1 MEAFSFL
8 FTWIFDA
15 HNWLALGTLS
25 IMEIVLGIDNIIFIA
40 VLVSRLPE
48 SMRQRARILGLAF
61 ACVTRILLLSL
72 IFLLVHL
79 KEPFFYI
86 GDFGVSWRDVVL
98 FLGGLFLIY
107 KSTLEIHQMAQG
119 ESEQAKAKLTHSFFL
134 VIAQI
139 ALLDIVFSLDSV
151 ITAVGM
157 AENLVVMVLAIIVA
171 IGVMMLAAQSISEFV
186 ERNPTIKVLALAFLI
201 LIGVA
206 LVADSLHFHIPKGYL
221 YFAIVFS
228 LGVEMI
234 NLWLQRRKQSKD

>member
-48 SMRQRARILGLAF
+48 SLRQRARILGLAF

-86 GDFGVSWRDVVL
+86 GDFGISWRDVVL

-119 ESEQAKAKLTHSFFL
+119 ESEQAKTKLAHSFFL

>member
-1 MEAFSFL
+1 METFSFL
-8 FTWIFDA
+8 FTWVFDV

-48 SMRQRARILGLAF
+48 SLRQRARILGLAF

-86 GDFGVSWRDVVL
+86 GDFGISWRDVVL

-119 ESEQAKAKLTHSFFL
+119 ENEQAKAKLTHSFFL

-157 AENLVVMVLAIIVA
+157 AENLVVMILAIIVA

-234 NLWLQRRKQSKD
+234 NLWLQRRKQNKD

>member
-1 MEAFSFL
+1 M
-8 FTWIFDA
+8 
-15 HNWLALGTLS
+15 
-25 IMEIVLGIDNIIFIA
+25 
-40 VLVSRLPE
+40 
-48 SMRQRARILGLAF
+48 
-61 ACVTRILLLSL
+61 
-72 IFLLVHL
+72 
-79 KEPFFYI
+79 
-86 GDFGVSWRDVVL
+86 VL

-119 ESEQAKAKLTHSFFL
+119 ESEQKAKLTHSFFL

-157 AENLVVMVLAIIVA
+157 AENLVVMILAIVIA
-171 IGVMMLAAQSISEFV
+171 IGVMMLAAQSVSEFV

-234 NLWLQRRKQSKD
+234 NLWLQRRKQRKE

>member
-1 MEAFSFL
+1 METFSFL
-8 FTWIFDA
+8 FTWIFDV

-48 SMRQRARILGLAF
+48 SLRQKARILGLAF

-79 KEPFFYI
+79 KESFFYI
-86 GDFGVSWRDVVL
+86 GDFGISWRDVVL

-119 ESEQAKAKLTHSFFL
+119 ESEQKAKLTHSFFL

-157 AENLVVMVLAIIVA
+157 AENLVVMILAIVIA
-171 IGVMMLAAQSISEFV
+171 IGVMMLAAQSVSEFV

-234 NLWLQRRKQSKD
+234 NLWLQRRKQRKE